1 MSGGRFDWRVLGF
14 GTVFGVLLHQVGVT
28 DYDAIAK
35 MFLFEDFHLM
45 GVMAVAMVVAGLG
58 LGIVRRARTGPLAAY
73 AAAVQP
79 KPMKPGLMI
88 GAALF
93 GAGWAITGTCPGTGL
108 AQIGEGKIM
117 ALFTVLGMLVG
128 AGLYLRFGATLERY
142 LRR

>member
-1 MSGGRFDWRVLGF
+1 MTRERFDWRVLALGV
-14 GTVFGVLLHQVGVT
+14 VFGGLLHQVGVT

-35 MFLFEDFHLM
+35 MFLFQDFHLM

-58 LGIVRRARTGPLAAY
+58 LGVIRRARTGPLAAY

-128 AGLYLRFGATLERY
+128 AALYLRFGATLERH